1 MAPAMHGGAARS
13 PGARFQELTP
23 GCASIARCMHEITA
37 TTDKTPPASACRLV
51 ISCEHGGHRVPA
63 VYRAAFAGAE
73 ALLLSHRGWD
83 PGALALARQLAA
95 ALQAPLFAATTTR
108 LLVDLNRSIGHPQL
122 FSAISRGLSPA
133 ARQAVIQTHYRP
145 HRDAVEGAVAR
156 AIGMQGD
163 VQGDVQGEVQ
173 GALQGAVVHV
183 ASHSFTPVLDGQP
196 RRADVA
202 WLYDPRRAGE
212 AALARRWMQA
222 LDQRCPGL
230 QLRRNYPYQ
239 GRSDGLTALL
249 RKRFSGAVYV
259 GIELEVNQRFVQ
271 RAGAPWRELR
281 AAIVDSLATA
291 LSQDR
296 APDPL

>member
-1 MAPAMHGGAARS
+1 MHD
-13 PGARFQELTP
+13 T
-23 GCASIARCMHEITA
+23 TA
-37 TTDKTPPASACRLV
+37 TTDEPGATGALRLIV
-51 ISCEHGGHRVPA
+51 SCEHGGYRVPA
-63 VYRAAFAGAE
+63 AYRAAFAGADE
-73 ALLLSHRGWD
+73 LLLSHRGWD

-95 ALQAPLFAATTTR
+95 ALQASLYAATTTR
-108 LLVDLNRSIGHPQL
+108 LLIDLNRSMGHPQL
-122 FSAISRGLSPA
+122 FSAISRELSA
-133 ARQAVIQTHYRP
+133 ATRQAVIQTHYRP
-145 HRDAVEGAVAR
+145 HRDAVERAVAH
-156 AIGMQGD
+156 AIA
-163 VQGDVQGEVQ
+163 V
-173 GALQGAVVHV
+173 QGAVVHV

-249 RKRFSGAVYV
+249 RKRFSGAAYV

-281 AAIVDSLATA
+281 TA
-291 LSQDR
+291 LVESLVTALRQGSVGD
-296 APDPL
+296 LS

>member
-1 MAPAMHGGAARS
+1 MHD
-13 PGARFQELTP
+13 
-23 GCASIARCMHEITA
+23 ITA
-37 TTDKTPPASACRLV
+37 TTDKPGAAGALHLIV
-51 ISCEHGGHRVPA
+51 SCEHGGHRVPA
-63 VYRAAFAGAE
+63 ASRAAFAGAE

-83 PGALALARQLAA
+83 PGALTLARQLAA

-108 LLVDLNRSIGHPQL
+108 LLVDLNRSMGHPQL
-122 FSAISRGLSPA
+122 FSAISRGLPTA
-133 ARQAVIQTHYRP
+133 ARHAILQAHYRP
-145 HRDAVEGAVAR
+145 HRDAVEGGIAH
-156 AIGMQGD
+156 AI
-163 VQGDVQGEVQ
+163 
-173 GALQGAVVHV
+173 ALHGAVVHV

-212 AALARRWMQA
+212 ALLARRWMQA

-239 GRSDGLTALL
+239 GRSDGLAALL
-249 RKRFSGAVYV
+249 RKRYSGAAYV

-281 AAIVDSLATA
+281 AALVESLAAA
-291 LSQDR
+291 LR
-296 APDPL
+296 C